1 MMTRIFVYEYLSGGG
16 SVEGDP
22 AASATLL
29 PMGLAMRDAIARDLQ
44 RARIGPVTVAS
55 CAAAGPVPPG
65 TRAVSAR
72 PGETPEAFVARQA
85 ALHDA
90 VWAVA
95 PESDGLLAAMQ
106 AAVGRARW
114 LGCDAAAIALGS
126 SKGATLARLRAHG
139 ITTPHDLAAEATR
152 WVVKP
157 DDGAGAV
164 ATQVWASRAAADS
177 DVLRRE
183 DVGAS
188 AWIEPWVDGEA
199 MSLSLL
205 ARAGQAELLSVNR
218 QRIRL
223 DDEGRVA
230 YDGVDLDC
238 MPPPDPRR
246 GVLAALAARVAA
258 AIPGLSGFAGVD
270 FVWHARL
277 GPVAIEV
284 NPRTTCAF
292 VGLSE
297 RLGRCLAAEI
307 LAARREPLHA

>member
-1 MMTRIFVYEYLSGGG
+1 MTRVFVYEYLSGGG
-16 SVEGDP
+16 LVDGDP
-22 AASATLL
+22 AASATLMPL
-29 PMGLAMRDAIARDLQ
+29 GQAMRDAMARDLL
-44 RARIGPVTVAS
+44 RARLGPVTVAT
-55 CAAAGPVPPG
+55 CAAAGPVPAG
-65 TRAVSAR
+65 TQAACAA
-72 PGETPEAFVARQA
+72 PGEAPEVFVARQA
-85 ALHDA
+85 ARHDL

-106 AAVGRARW
+106 AAVGRSRW
-114 LGCDAAAIALGS
+114 LGCDAAAIALAS

-139 ITTPHDLAAEATR
+139 IATPHDLADEASR

-164 ATQVWASRAAADS
+164 ATQVWASRGAAAADAR
-177 DVLRRE
+177 RRE
-183 DVGAS
+183 NVGAA
-188 AWIEPWVDGEA
+188 AWLEPWVDGEP

-205 ARAGQAELLSVNR
+205 ARAGHAELLSVNR
-218 QRIRL
+218 QRIAV
-223 DDEGRVA
+223 DDDGRVR

-238 MPPPDPRR
+238 VAPGDPRR
-246 GVLAALAARVAA
+246 STLATLAGRVAA

-270 FVWHARL
+270 FVWHATR

-297 RLGRCLAAEI
+297 RLGRCLAADI
-307 LAARREPLHA
+307 VAARRETLHA